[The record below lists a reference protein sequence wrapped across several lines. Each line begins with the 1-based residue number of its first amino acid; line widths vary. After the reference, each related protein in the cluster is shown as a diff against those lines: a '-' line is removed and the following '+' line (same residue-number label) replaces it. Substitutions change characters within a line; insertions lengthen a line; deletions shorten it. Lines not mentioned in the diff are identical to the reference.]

1 MKKMLEILEL
11 FNNYFYWLE
20 IRCYSVNTLGTLEV
34 IDRYNPKNN
43 SIYIDSPIKF
53 IRVLLN
59 KII

>member
-1 MKKMLEILEL
+1 MKKILEILVL
-11 FNNYFYWLE
+11 LNNYFYWLE
-20 IRCYSVNTLGTLEV
+20 IGYYSVNSLGTLEI
-34 IDRYNPKNN
+34 IDRYDPKNN

>member
-1 MKKMLEILEL
+1 MKKMLEILVL

-20 IRCYSVNTLGTLEV
+20 IGCYSVNSLGTLEI
-34 IDRYNPKNN
+34 IDRYTPKNN